1 MRTITEENFIDVI
14 DKLQWDG
21 VSVEPEII
29 SKGFLEIEVGDFEWD
44 IPYYGVDKEI
54 ALHLKNKLSLLARDF
69 RYPIN
74 KDKTLVLSVDKDIV
88 GDLKVIIDKF
98 IDTNKDMDNIVIVFE
113 K

>member
-14 DKLQWDG
+14 DKL
-21 VSVEPEII
+21 
-29 SKGFLEIEVGDFEWD
+29 
-44 IPYYGVDKEI
+44 
-54 ALHLKNKLSLLARDF
+54 
-69 RYPIN
+69 
-74 KDKTLVLSVDKDIV
+74 LSVDKDIV

>member
-44 IPYYGVDKEI
+44 IPY
-54 ALHLKNKLSLLARDF
+54 
-69 RYPIN
+69 
-74 KDKTLVLSVDKDIV
+74 
-88 GDLKVIIDKF
+88 
-98 IDTNKDMDNIVIVFE
+98 
-113 K
+113 